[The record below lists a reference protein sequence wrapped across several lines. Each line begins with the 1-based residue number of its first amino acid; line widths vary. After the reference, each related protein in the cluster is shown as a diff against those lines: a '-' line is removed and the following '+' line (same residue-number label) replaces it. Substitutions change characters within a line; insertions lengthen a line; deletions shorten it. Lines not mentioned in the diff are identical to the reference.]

1 MQQVTFSRSLLK
13 WTFLVVILGVGA
25 MLWASSPEAVG
36 KEANLQPMH
45 AFFQEGEANPAA
57 RYLWQWIKF
66 GCYTL
71 GGAAGA
77 MGLMFGIFGFWVGR
91 GPIIKQGIISAVAGF
106 AFVLVIPFVRIV
118 FSEWVEF
125 AEEDPF
131 IPEVETTRM
140 LSPQDGNH
148 WAAILAETTR
158 PRGG

>member
-1 MQQVTFSRSLLK
+1 MRHFLMLFFILSLMGSP
-13 WTFLVVILGVGA
+13 FLLA
-25 MLWASSPEAVG
+25 ASPEPIAPELGAEPV
-36 KEANLQPMH
+36 P

-91 GPIIKQGIISAVAGF
+91 GPIIKQGIISAIAGF

-118 FSEWVEF
+118 FSDWVEF
-125 AEEDPF
+125 AEEDVF
-131 IPEVETTRM
+131 IPEVETTR
-140 LSPQDGNH
+140 LVLPNVTLTESIPQPWKEG
-148 WAAILAETTR
+148 
-158 PRGG
+158 